1 LNKEIQFV
9 SFYISDHMYGL
20 EIQILKEVHPD
31 ISITEV
37 PLSKEHIRGL
47 VNIRGQI
54 ALVMDIS
61 VIFGH
66 EPLSITDDSQ
76 LVILKT
82 AHEIQN
88 ISSINISVD
97 SNQFGDKPVA
107 FLVDAIGDVITV
119 TESVIEP
126 APPHLAANNASF
138 VKGVVKLEDNL
149 LVILNAEEM
158 LKA

>member
-1 LNKEIQFV
+1 MNNEMKFL

-20 EIQILKEVHPD
+20 EIQIAKEVHPD

-37 PLSKEHIRGL
+37 PLSKDHIRGL

-54 ALVMDIS
+54 VLVMDIS

-66 EPLSITDDSQ
+66 EPILITDDSQ

-82 AHEIQN
+82 AQEIRN
-88 ISSINISVD
+88 ISSINIPVD

-107 FLVDAIGDVITV
+107 FLVDRIGDVITIQ
-119 TESVIEP
+119 ESMIEP
-126 APPHLAANNASF
+126 APPHLPVNNAAY

-149 LVILNAEEM
+149 FVILNAEEM
-158 LKA
+158 LNA

>member
-1 LNKEIQFV
+1 MI
-9 SFYISDHMYGL
+9 I
-20 EIQILKEVHPD
+20 HPD

-54 ALVMDIS
+54 VLVMDIS

-82 AHEIQN
+82 AQEISRY
-88 ISSINISVD
+88 I
-97 SNQFGDKPVA
+97 
-107 FLVDAIGDVITV
+107 LV
-119 TESVIEP
+119 
-126 APPHLAANNASF
+126 
-138 VKGVVKLEDNL
+138 
-149 LVILNAEEM
+149 
-158 LKA
+158 